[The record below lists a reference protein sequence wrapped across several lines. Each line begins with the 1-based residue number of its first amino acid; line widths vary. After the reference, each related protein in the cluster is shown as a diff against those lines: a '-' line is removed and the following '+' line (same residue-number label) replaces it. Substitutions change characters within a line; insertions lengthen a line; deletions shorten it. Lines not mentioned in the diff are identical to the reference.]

1 MESMELNQLQLQFM
15 FNVIAITAIASLA
28 LTCILLKRDMNKL
41 ISQLDLRRIQN
52 RNRPSVSTTLAPDA
66 LAIMEQD
73 IRQFVA
79 CRVQSWNVAP
89 RTR

>member
-15 FNVIAITAIASLA
+15 FNVIAITATASLA

-41 ISQLDLRRIQN
+41 VSQLDLRRIQN
-52 RNRPSVSTTLAPDA
+52 RHRPGVSTTVAPDA
-66 LAIMEQD
+66 LAIMQQD
-73 IRQFVA
+73 IRQYVA
-79 CRVQSWNVAP
+79 RRVQSWNAGP